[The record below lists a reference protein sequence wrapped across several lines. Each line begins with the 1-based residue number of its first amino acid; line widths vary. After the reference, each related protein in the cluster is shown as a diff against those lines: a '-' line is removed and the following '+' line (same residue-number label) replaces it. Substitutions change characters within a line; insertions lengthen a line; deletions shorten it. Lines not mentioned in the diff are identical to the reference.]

1 MKSIIYS
8 LRLGYEPYAFAN
20 AKRLFDAIEIPFIFM
35 EWGNLPKQTDAHTEI
50 ENMIDFLL
58 SYKLKPY
65 GNGKILSKKDW
76 LTW

>member
-1 MKSIIYS
+1 
-8 LRLGYEPYAFAN
+8 
-20 AKRLFDAIEIPFIFM
+20 M

-58 SYKLKPY
+58 SHKLKPY
-65 GNGKILSKKDW
+65 GNGKMLTKKDW